1 MVSNRKDSCSGEW
14 VESCGGV
21 VWLVVVKWEKGIGCG
36 LVVGSTKV
44 SR

>member
-21 VWLVVVKWEKGIGCG
+21 VCACGGEVGKRYRLLAGGRQYKG
-36 LVVGSTKV
+36 V
-44 SR
+44 